1 MPVHLIPVQLV
12 LGCDSLAVA
21 AQSTVSEATLVCSVY
36 YKKGIYLTS
45 KLPSKDS
52 EMKIDYQF
60 CRENRLEPEPSG
72 NVEPVVSP
80 ATRSGGRK
88 WGTGAIFAIPVSY
101 GLPIKVRICFYF
113 DRKKKGK
120 EKLIPSCS

>member
-101 GLPIKVRICFYF
+101 GLPIKVRICFDF